1 MFWVWHS
8 NLRSDDFTSFF
19 VTGVDS
25 TLFVKFQEFTNLL

>member
-8 NLRSDDFTSFF
+8 NLRSDDFILFF

-25 TLFVKFQEFTNLL
+25 IFFAYFQEFTNLL